1 MGMKLNLKMKLK
13 MPKIAI
19 FYKLV
24 IVLLLV
30 IAPLYGISMHLNR
43 MGESSVRSEI
53 TNSMQSRVYFYL
65 QSLGVELDRI
75 KRLQREFIN
84 DDDLQRLSVASPIM
98 TDLERTE
105 AMIRLQKRLLLVKNS
120 SNYIDSAN
128 AYVPSLGKVINSRNT
143 YIKADPEELQPLID
157 ESQLHLSLVP
167 LADGLYISQQYPD
180 GPDPLGFF
188 LYLTLS
194 KQAIQQELAQ
204 FMSFNEEQAILFG
217 SGLEWAITTDGNEER
232 TEALKTIAKATIDG
246 GTPPDMNAFTYDDKR
261 YMLTIEHSPAADMTL
276 LMYTPEKKA
285 LGPIQLYNTW
295 FWVLSLSSFMIVV
308 VFSYWIY
315 RMIHRPLKQL
325 VRSFRKVEKGN
336 LDVKLTLNS
345 NDEFEYL
352 YMQFNSMLSQ
362 LKILI
367 EEVYE
372 EKIHSQKAELKQLQA
387 QINPHF
393 LYNTFFILNRM
404 VKREDYPKLK
414 PFTKHLGNYFK
425 FITRNASDDVPLI
438 EELEFARA
446 YLEIQK
452 IRFEDRIVVEVGE
465 LPEDMAGVLVPRL
478 TLQPI
483 IENSYKYGLEEVDSG
498 GQLNIRFLQE
508 AGQLVIEIEDNG
520 KGMSDE
526 ELWSLNR
533 RMNDPPPHIES
544 TGIINVHKRL
554 RLKYGQG
561 SGCKASADG
570 KLGGLK
576 ISLYIPVKE
585 KSE

>member
-1 MGMKLNLKMKLK
+1 

-30 IAPLYGISMHLNR
+30 IAPLYGISMYLNQQ
-43 MGESSVRSEI
+43 GESSVRSEI
-53 TNSMQSRVYFYL
+53 SGSMQSRVHFYI
-65 QSLGVELDRI
+65 QSLVVELDRI
-75 KRLQREFIN
+75 QRLQREFIN
-84 DDDLQRLSVASPIM
+84 DDDLQKLSVAGPVMS
-98 TDLERTE
+98 DLERTE
-105 AMIRLQKRLLLVKNS
+105 AMIRLQKRLLLVQNS

-128 AYVPSLGKVINSRNT
+128 AYVPGLGKVLNSNDIYVTANQDR
-143 YIKADPEELQPLID
+143 LGQLIGA
-157 ESQLHLSLVP
+157 SQLHLSLVP
-167 LADGLYISQQYPD
+167 LADELFICQQYPD
-180 GPDPLGFF
+180 TPDQDSLIFF
-188 LYLTLS
+188 LYLELS
-194 KQAIQQELAQ
+194 KRAIQQELTQ
-204 FMSFNEEQAILFG
+204 FMSFNGEQAILFG
-217 SGLEWAITTDGNEER
+217 SGFEWSITTDDNAER
-232 TEALKTIAKATIDG
+232 TEALKTIAKSSIDG
-246 GTPPDMNAFTYDDKR
+246 AAPGMNAFTYDKQR
-261 YMLTIEHSPAADMTL
+261 YILTLEHSAAVDMTL
-276 LMYTPEKKA
+276 LIYTPEKNA
-285 LGPIQLYNTW
+285 LGPIQKYNTW
-295 FWVLSLSSFMIVV
+295 FWVLSLSSVLIVF

-315 RMIHRPLKQL
+315 RWIHRPLKQL

-352 YMQFNSMLSQ
+352 YAQFNSMLSQ

-393 LYNTFFILNRM
+393 LYNTFFILNQM
-404 VKREDYPKLK
+404 VKLEDYPKLK

-425 FITRNASDDVPLI
+425 FITRDASDDVPLR

-452 IRFEDRIVVEVGE
+452 IRFEDRIAVQVDE
-465 LPEDMAGVLVPRL
+465 LPDMIAGVLVPRL

-483 IENSYKYGLEEVDSG
+483 IENSYKYGLEEVGGSG
-498 GQLNIRFLQE
+498 RLNVRFLL
-508 AGQLVIEIEDNG
+508 AADQLVIEIADNG

-526 ELWSLNR
+526 ELWNLNR
-533 RMNDPPPHIES
+533 RLNDPPPHIES

-554 RLKYGQG
+554 RLKYGPG
-561 SGCKASADG
+561 SGVKASIDG

-585 KSE
+585 NNP

>member
-1 MGMKLNLKMKLK
+1 MIRLK

-30 IAPLYGISMHLNR
+30 IAPLYGISMYLNQ

-53 TNSMQSRVYFYL
+53 SNSMQSRVHFYI
-65 QSLGVELDRI
+65 QSLVVELDRI
-75 KRLQREFIN
+75 QRLQREFIN
-84 DDDLQRLSVASPIM
+84 DDDLQKLSVASPIM
-98 TDLERTE
+98 SDLERTE

-120 SNYIDSAN
+120 SNYIASAN
-128 AYVPSLGKVINSRNT
+128 VFVPSLGKVINSLNMYT
-143 YIKADPEELQPLID
+143 TASQSELAPLID
-157 ESQLHLSLVP
+157 ESKLHLSLVP
-167 LADGLYISQQYPD
+167 HANGLYIAQQYPD
-180 GPDPLGFF
+180 RPEPDSIVFF
-188 LYLTLS
+188 LYLELS
-194 KQAIQQELAQ
+194 KQAIQQELKQ
-204 FMSFNEEQAILFG
+204 FIAYNEEQAILFG
-217 SGLEWAITTDGNEER
+217 SGFEWAITTDGNVER
-232 TEALKTIAKATIDG
+232 TEALQSIAESSSDGSSKPEMKAFSYA
-246 GTPPDMNAFTYDDKR
+246 NKR
-261 YMLTIEHSPAADMTL
+261 YIMTLEHSSVVDMTL
-276 LMYTPEKKA
+276 LIYTPEKNA
-285 LGPIQLYNTW
+285 LGPIQQYNTW
-295 FWVLSLSSFMIVV
+295 FWVLSLSSVLIVI
-308 VFSYWIY
+308 VFSYWLY

-404 VKREDYPKLK
+404 VKLEDYPKLK

-425 FITRNASDDVPLI
+425 FITRNASDDVPLS

-452 IRFEDRIVVEVGE
+452 IRFEDRIAVEVDE
-465 LPEDMAGVLVPRL
+465 LPDDMAGVLVPRL

-483 IENSYKYGLEEVDSG
+483 IENSYKYGLEEVDGNGRLS
-498 GQLNIRFLQE
+498 IRFLY
-508 AGQLVIEIEDNG
+508 AASASQLVIEIEDNG
-520 KGMSDE
+520 KGLSDE
-526 ELWSLNR
+526 ELWNLNR
-533 RMNDPPPHIES
+533 KLSDPPAHIES

-554 RLKYGQG
+554 RLKYGPG
-561 SGCKASADG
+561 SGIKASTDG

-585 KSE
+585 KDE